1 MPDERSVRTEWASPR
16 VLAAISETTTLQGL
30 GADIVRLLNVVW
42 PVLREQGARTDHN
55 IVVYRG
61 GEGGALTVDVGVEV
75 LSAFEDHG
83 EVRHVLTPTGE
94 VATTAHFGEYSDL
107 GRAYS
112 ALERWC
118 ADHRR
123 APAGVNWEV
132 YGDWEEDP
140 AKRRTDVYFLLDP
153 AGGPGG

>member
-1 MPDERSVRTEWASPR
+1 MPYDVRNEWAGPR
-16 VLAAISETTTLQGL
+16 MLAAIRSTTTPQEL
-30 GADIVRLLNVVW
+30 GADIVRRLDVVW
-42 PVLREQGARTDHN
+42 PVLREQGVRTDHN
-55 IVVYRG
+55 VVVYRG
-61 GEGGALTVDVGVEV
+61 GAGGTLTVDVGVET
-75 LSAFEDHG
+75 LTDFEDRG
-83 EVRHVLTPTGE
+83 EVRHVLTPAGE

-107 GRAYS
+107 GHAYA

-123 APAGVNWEV
+123 PPAGVNWEV

-153 AGGPGG
+153 AEVQHG